1 MYLFAIFA
9 MAFKVLALPRECVDS
24 NPHHLLSF
32 IQQGI
37 ALLCLLAYCL
47 LVGAMYGR
55 NAQTEEYS
63 LDQFAQVPMIDI
75 ISEDNTYEYTHLSMA
90 TGAHHGGTDQHG
102 GVLRSAAGAGRGI
115 DKFGSW
121 NPNTDPLM
129 LSGGRR
135 VTTRERSRRSTS
147 FSLAPLL

>member
-1 MYLFAIFA
+1 MWIRTLT
-9 MAFKVLALPRECVDS
+9 
-24 NPHHLLSF
+24 HLLSF

-75 ISEDNTYEYTHLSMA
+75 ISENDTYEYTHLSMA
-90 TGAHHGGTDQHG
+90 TGARHGGTDQHG
-102 GVLRSAAGAGRGI
+102 GVLRSAAGAGPGI
-115 DKFGSW
+115 DEF
-121 NPNTDPLM
+121 
-129 LSGGRR
+129 
-135 VTTRERSRRSTS
+135 
-147 FSLAPLL
+147 